1 MYGEFMMKKKQAIEI
16 KKYSLDAIS
25 ELSKILSIQR
35 ESVSEEEY
43 ERLKKGVGIAIGDI
57 QINLLDVIYS
67 QYPDIDDLK

>member
-1 MYGEFMMKKKQAIEI
+1 MKKKQAIEI

>member
-1 MYGEFMMKKKQAIEI
+1 MMKKKQAIEI

>member
-1 MYGEFMMKKKQAIEI
+1 MKKKQVIEI

>member
-1 MYGEFMMKKKQAIEI
+1 MMKKKQVIEI

>member
-1 MYGEFMMKKKQAIEI
+1 MMEKKQAIEI

-43 ERLKKGVGIAIGDI
+43 DRLKKGVGTAIGDI
-57 QINLLDVIYS
+57 QVNLLDIIYS